1 LCLCAGVWQV
11 PSACADGQKW
21 ACRQAG
27 ACVACRQAGARVQ
40 AGRCPMHEGRC
51 PCMWAGARAGRQVP
65 VQAGR
70 CPHRGAGAWCC
81 TGEWYILFKPPHR
94 FYIKIHLLVVVTT
107 SLSTVLLDPERLL
120 GEVGTHVLESSAGA
134 GGCWRVLADAAS
146 SGGPGGHLTE
156 PGGPRRSPADA
167 DGHGGRGRQWRT
179 RRTVADTA
187 GARDVAD
194 TADEADMVATKGTV
208 RTCVIQKVAGAGD
221 DTEVATGRW
230 QVGVREELTTLHV
243 VYTTVMLNLH
253 KAPAF
258 FHARAHMFSA
268 CMSTCV
274 CLVAGTCLLPAQPN
288 LWHMHRHRGTH
299 LLPAPAPD
307 RMHGPWSAYTHLPNP
322 TPPTPCSLTLSPHPN
337 SLAETP
343 LRL

>member
-1 LCLCAGVWQV
+1 
-11 PSACADGQKW
+11 
-21 ACRQAG
+21 
-27 ACVACRQAGARVQ
+27 
-40 AGRCPMHEGRC
+40 M
-51 PCMWAGARAGRQVP
+51 
-65 VQAGR
+65 
-70 CPHRGAGAWCC
+70 
-81 TGEWYILFKPPHR
+81 
-94 FYIKIHLLVVVTT
+94 TT
-107 SLSTVLLDPERLL
+107 PLSTVLLDPERLL

-167 DGHGGRGRQWRT
+167 EGHGGRGGQWRT

-230 QVGVREELTTLHV
+230 QVGVREGLTTLQKVH
-243 VYTTVMLNLH
+243 YR
-253 KAPAF
+253 
-258 FHARAHMFSA
+258 HAQFAQS
-268 CMSTCV
+268 
-274 CLVAGTCLLPAQPN
+274 TCLLPCTGTHVLCLHEHLCLPCCGHLPACTTQP
-288 LWHMHRHRGTH
+288 WHMHRHTGTH

-322 TPPTPCSLTLSPHPN
+322 TPPTPCSLTLSPHPIN
-337 SLAETP
+337 STQLNSTQS
-343 LRL
+343 LCMRKKRFYLISMC

>member
-1 LCLCAGVWQV
+1 
-11 PSACADGQKW
+11 
-21 ACRQAG
+21 
-27 ACVACRQAGARVQ
+27 
-40 AGRCPMHEGRC
+40 M
-51 PCMWAGARAGRQVP
+51 
-65 VQAGR
+65 
-70 CPHRGAGAWCC
+70 
-81 TGEWYILFKPPHR
+81 
-94 FYIKIHLLVVVTT
+94 
-107 SLSTVLLDPERLL
+107 L
-120 GEVGTHVLESSAGA
+120 GEVGTHVLELSADV

-274 CLVAGTCLLPAQPN
+274 CLVAGTCLPAQPN
-288 LWHMHRHRGTH
+288 LGTCIGTRAPTCCLH
-299 LLPAPAPD
+299 LLLTVCTAL
-307 RMHGPWSAYTHLPNP
+307 GLP
-322 TPPTPCSLTLSPHPN
+322 TPTCLTLPHPHR
-337 SLAETP
+337 AP
-343 LRL
+343 

>member
-1 LCLCAGVWQV
+1 MQTGKSGHAGKQV
-11 PSACADGQKW
+11 H
-21 ACRQAG
+21 
-27 ACVACRQAGARVQ
+27 CVACRQAGARVQ

-81 TGEWYILFKPPHR
+81 TGEWYILFKTPSQVL
-94 FYIKIHLLVVVTT
+94 YTKIHLLVVVTT

-274 CLVAGTCLLPAQPN
+274 CLVAGTCLPAQPN
-288 LWHMHRHRGTH
+288 LGTCIGTRAPTCCLH
-299 LLPAPAPD
+299 LLLTVCTAL
-307 RMHGPWSAYTHLPNP
+307 GLP
-322 TPPTPCSLTLSPHPN
+322 TPTCLTLPHPH
-337 SLAETP
+337 LAP
-343 LRL
+343 

>member
-1 LCLCAGVWQV
+1 
-11 PSACADGQKW
+11 
-21 ACRQAG
+21 
-27 ACVACRQAGARVQ
+27 
-40 AGRCPMHEGRC
+40 MHEGRC

-81 TGEWYILFKPPHR
+81 TGEWYILFKTPSQVL
-94 FYIKIHLLVVVTT
+94 YTKIHLLVVVTT

-230 QVGVREELTTLHV
+230 QVGVREGLTTLQKVH
-243 VYTTVMLNLH
+243 H
-253 KAPAF
+253 R
-258 FHARAHMFSA
+258 HAQFAQS
-268 CMSTCV
+268 
-274 CLVAGTCLLPAQPN
+274 TCLLPCT
-288 LWHMHRHRGTH
+288 GTH
-299 LLPAPAPD
+299 VLCLHEHLCLPCCGHLPAACTTQTLAHASAQGHPPA
-307 RMHGPWSAYTHLPNP
+307 ACT
-322 TPPTPCSLTLSPHPN
+322 CS
-337 SLAETP
+337 
-343 LRL
+343 

>member
-1 LCLCAGVWQV
+1 MPGVV
-11 PSACADGQKW
+11 LESGISSLNPL
-21 ACRQAG
+21 
-27 ACVACRQAGARVQ
+27 
-40 AGRCPMHEGRC
+40 
-51 PCMWAGARAGRQVP
+51 
-65 VQAGR
+65 
-70 CPHRGAGAWCC
+70 
-81 TGEWYILFKPPHR
+81 TGSIT
-94 FYIKIHLLVVVTT
+94 KIHLLVVTT
-107 SLSTVLLDPERLL
+107 SLSTVLVDPERLL

-221 DTEVATGRW
+221 DTDVATGRW

-243 VYTTVMLNLH
+243 CTQQ
-253 KAPAF
+253 
-258 FHARAHMFSA
+258 
-268 CMSTCV
+268 TCSI
-274 CLVAGTCLLPAQPN
+274 CTKHLPSSMHGHTGSLPA
-288 LWHMHRHRGTH
+288 
-299 LLPAPAPD
+299 
-307 RMHGPWSAYTHLPNP
+307 
-322 TPPTPCSLTLSPHPN
+322 
-337 SLAETP
+337 
-343 LRL
+343 